1 MASITRSTLIAAN
14 KALEAKVTAL
24 EARLALATT
33 TYRAQRAKIA
43 ELEALLNTRGVIA
56 TPAAPAAKT
65 WQWTG
70 RDGITRQST
79 RTGNQV
85 RTHIVQ

>member
-43 ELEALLNTRGVIA
+43 ELESALNTRGVK
-56 TPAAPAAKT
+56 PVVDAKT
-65 WQWTG
+65 WQWAG
-70 RDGITRQST
+70 RDGVTRQST